1 MNRLTTDKIESFNPL
16 NSVNMFFVKDRWVHI
31 RGAYG
36 NSDSISLVDWVK
48 QAAKANGV
56 DLPNDFEDFEDA
68 LHDDMFY
75 GFENLEGILA
85 MLYYAAVQA
94 AVMRERLKKIEDIL
108 GDSYDLDRLREL
120 VQAERAELPDSDW
133 VCVTERLPE
142 NEGEYLFY
150 TKFDEMFVAHICKD
164 ELDPDSWV
172 IDADY
177 TPSSITHWRLIPEP
191 PKEKS

>member
-1 MNRLTTDKIESFNPL
+1 MLHVLKLESKYYDASLTNAKTFEIRKNDRDFKVGDIIKLVEVNQELRNESNPVGSTGRAHYRKITYIF
-16 NSVNMFFVKDRWVHI
+16 
-31 RGAYG
+31 
-36 NSDSISLVDWVK
+36 
-48 QAAKANGV
+48 
-56 DLPNDFEDFEDA
+56 
-68 LHDDMFY
+68 DDMAY
-75 GFENLEGILA
+75 LRDGYVCLGLTLCDEDLSEL
-85 MLYYAAVQA
+85 
-94 AVMRERLKKIEDIL
+94 RDIL
-108 GDSYDLDRLREL
+108 GIIGDMSADRLREL
-120 VQAERAELPDSDW
+120 VQAERAELPAVDW

-142 NEGEYLFY
+142 KEGEYLFY

>member
-36 NSDSISLVDWVK
+36 NSDNSISLVDWVK
-48 QAAKANGV
+48 QAAKTNDV
-56 DLPNDFEDFEDA
+56 DLPDDFEDFEDA

-94 AVMRERLKKIEDIL
+94 AVMRERLKKIEDVL
-108 GDSYDLDRLREL
+108 GE
-120 VQAERAELPDSDW
+120 
-133 VCVTERLPE
+133 
-142 NEGEYLFY
+142 EY
-150 TKFDEMFVAHICKD
+150 E
-164 ELDPDSWV
+164 
-172 IDADY
+172 IDD
-177 TPSSITHWRLIPEP
+177 IEV
-191 PKEKS
+191 EEVEE